1 MSQAREN
8 VNNPLVEG
16 RWAEERPEVGM
27 RGRRLRVALVVAA
40 ALVVPASALAARLS
54 SLTARSAIIMDASTG
69 EVVWERDSTTPFPPA
84 STTKIMTAIIA
95 LESGRL
101 DDSFTVSR
109 SASLTVPS
117 KINLRPGQNMRL
129 RNLLYAVLLNSAND
143 AAHVVAEG
151 LAGSVEAFAARMNVR
166 ARQLGA
172 ETAHFENPHGL
183 TAPGHQASARDL
195 AIIFRHG
202 LRLPLFREILETR
215 SVSVPVE
222 SSRLQWV
229 SLRSHNR
236 LLTGYQYQVIGK
248 TGYTRLARRCFVGA
262 ASHDNRE
269 IVIALLGARD
279 LWGDAKRLL
288 EYGFSTGVETQPVIM
303 ARGRPTPVLT
313 KAPAIKPLV
322 GEGDDGAVDDEPPS
336 PAPRYA
342 VQIGPYKSRKT
353 AVTTR
358 ALLARRGYSAAIHD
372 RALRVGSFSTAARAE
387 RLASRLRRSGY
398 RPLVVAV
405 N

>member
-1 MSQAREN
+1 
-8 VNNPLVEG
+8 
-16 RWAEERPEVGM
+16 M
-27 RGRRLRVALVVAA
+27 RGWRLGVVLVVAT
-40 ALVVPASALAARLS
+40 ALGGPESAVAARLS
-54 SLTARSAIIMDASTG
+54 SLTARTAIIMDAASG
-69 EVVWERDSTTPFPPA
+69 EVLWERDSTRPLPPA
-84 STTKIMTAIIA
+84 STTKIMTAILA

-109 SASLTVPS
+109 AATLTVPT
-117 KINLRPGQNMRL
+117 KINLRAGQKMRL

-151 LAGSVEAFAARMNVR
+151 LAGSIDSFAARMNIR

-172 ETAHFENPHGL
+172 NTAHFKNPHGL
-183 TAPGHQASARDL
+183 SAPGHEASARDL

-248 TGYTRLARRCFVGA
+248 TGYTRLAKRCFVGA

-288 EYGFSTGVETQPVIM
+288 EYGFSTGVETQPVLM
-303 ARGRPTPVLT
+303 ARERPTPVLT
-313 KAPAIKPLV
+313 QAPAIKPLV
-322 GEGDDGAVDDEPPS
+322 GEGDDGAMDDDEPPS
-336 PAPRYA
+336 PAPHYA

-353 AVTTR
+353 AVSTR
-358 ALLARRGYSAAIHD
+358 ALLARRGYSAALRG
-372 RALRVGSFSTAARAE
+372 RALRIGSFSTAARAE
-387 RLASRLRRSGY
+387 RLASRLRRTGY
-398 RPLVVAV
+398 RPHVVAV

>member
-1 MSQAREN
+1 
-8 VNNPLVEG
+8 
-16 RWAEERPEVGM
+16 M
-27 RGRRLRVALVVAA
+27 RGLWKGVALV
-40 ALVVPASALAARLS
+40 ALAGLAVPASTHAARLS
-54 SLTARSAIIMDASTG
+54 SLTARSAIIMDVTNG
-69 EVVWERDSTTPFPPA
+69 EVLWERDSTLPLAPA
-84 STTKIMTAIIA
+84 STTKIMTAILA

-117 KINLRPGQNMRL
+117 KINLRPGQTMRL

-151 LAGSVEAFAARMNVR
+151 LAGSVGDFADRMNAR

-172 ETAHFENPHGL
+172 YTAHFENPHGL
-183 TAPGHQASARDL
+183 TEPGHVASARDL
-195 AIIFRHG
+195 AVIFRHG

-215 SVSVPVE
+215 SVSVPIE
-222 SSRLQWV
+222 STRLQWV

-236 LLTGYQYQVIGK
+236 LLAGYQYQVIGK
-248 TGYTRLARRCFVGA
+248 TGYTRVAKRCFVGS

-288 EYGFSTGVETQPVIM
+288 EYGFSTGAETQPVLM
-303 ARGRPTPVLT
+303 ARGKTPPVLSQ
-313 KAPAIKPLV
+313 ASVKPLI
-322 GEGDDGAVDDEPPS
+322 GEGDDGSVDDEPPS

-342 VQIGPYKSRKT
+342 VQLGPYKSRRT
-353 AVTTR
+353 AVSTR
-358 ALLARRGYSAAIHD
+358 ALLARRGYSAALHG
-372 RALRVGSFSTAARAE
+372 RALRVGSFSTANRAE
-387 RLASRLRRSGY
+387 RLASRLRRTGY
-398 RPLVVAV
+398 KPIVVAV